1 LVAKSKRARTL
12 LEVIG
17 KHGQAGSEGF
27 PAPTWWTSTPPQGAG
42 QEELPGDVA
51 TSSAS
56 PEGQRRAIQLGR
68 FHIPLSLT
76 NIVVALG
83 CLAIVTF
90 VALQINSL
98 PGGEQ
103 TEPELLAAGDA
114 QSIDQ
119 LRDQPPRSDALDII
133 LGRADASEQAGDA
146 AVASVDLPPEAT
158 GPSEAAQPPSRGA
171 AARQPGLNYVIVE
184 TFRDPDASVEAQDAR
199 KFLIQKGIRASV
211 ERIGS
216 HLCLVTE
223 RGFPASDPQ
232 MEAYCRRIENLG
244 QQYFASG
251 GKYRF
256 KGCYGKLYRSNGW

>member
-1 LVAKSKRARTL
+1 VAKSKRARTL

-17 KHGQAGSEGF
+17 KHGQAASEGF
-27 PAPTWWTSTPPQGAG
+27 PAPDWWTSTTPQRAE
-42 QEELPGDVA
+42 QEKLPDESA
-51 TSSAS
+51 TSPAS
-56 PEGQRRAIQLGR
+56 PPGRRRTLQLGR
-68 FHIPLSLT
+68 LRIPLTPT
-76 NIVVALG
+76 NMVVTLG

-90 VALQINSL
+90 IALQISSL

-103 TEPELLAAGDA
+103 TEAELLAGGDD

-119 LRDQPPRSDALDII
+119 LRDQPPRSDALDVI
-133 LGRADASEQAGDA
+133 LGRAGASEQA
-146 AVASVDLPPEAT
+146 AVAASADLPAQAT
-158 GPSEAAQPPSRGA
+158 GPGEAAQPPSPGT

-184 TFRDPDASVEAQDAR
+184 TFRGPDASVEALRAR
-199 KFLIQKGIRASV
+199 KFLTEKGIRASV
-211 ERIGS
+211 ERIGA

-223 RGFPASDPQ
+223 RGFAARDPQ
-232 MEAYCRRIENLG
+232 MDAYCRRIENLG

>member
-1 LVAKSKRARTL
+1 MAKSKRARTL

-17 KHGQAGSEGF
+17 KHGKAAGEGF
-27 PAPTWWTSTPPQGAG
+27 PAPDWWTSSTPPQRADREKLP
-42 QEELPGDVA
+42 EESTLAP
-51 TSSAS
+51 AS
-56 PEGQRRAIQLGR
+56 PPGRRRALQLGR
-68 FHIPLSLT
+68 LRIPLTPT
-76 NIVVALG
+76 NMVVTLG

-90 VALQINSL
+90 IALQINSL

-103 TEPELLAAGDA
+103 TEAELLAGGEA

-119 LRDQPPRSDALDII
+119 LRDQPPRSDALDVI
-133 LGRADASEQAGDA
+133 LGRAAASEQPADA
-146 AVASVDLPPEAT
+146 AMASADLPSEAT
-158 GPSEAAQPPSRGA
+158 GPGEAAPPPSRGV

-184 TFRDPDASVEAQDAR
+184 TFRDPDASMEALRAR
-199 KFLIQKGIRASV
+199 KFLTEKGIRASV

-216 HLCLVTE
+216 RLCLVTE
-223 RGFPASDPQ
+223 RGFAARDPQ